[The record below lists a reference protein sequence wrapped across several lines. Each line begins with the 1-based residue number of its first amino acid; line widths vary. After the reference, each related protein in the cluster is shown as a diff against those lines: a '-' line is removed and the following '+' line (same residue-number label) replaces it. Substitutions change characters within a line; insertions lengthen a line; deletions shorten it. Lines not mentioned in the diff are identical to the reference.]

1 MQKHQDQIKPDIPEH
16 SGAMLAELKEGIELD
31 SFVGPFSGSALVVH
45 GLPFIAAPWGRSVET
60 NVIRH
65 GDGAGSAE
73 FGIGAGIIA
82 GTLSIVVK
90 RAAELGVLAAK
101 IIAIGLHF
109 ETG

>member
-1 MQKHQDQIKPDIPEH
+1 
-16 SGAMLAELKEGIELD
+16 MLAEFKKGVEFDL
-31 SFVGPFSGSALVVH
+31 FVGPFSGSALVVH
-45 GLPFIAAPWGRSVET
+45 GLSFVAAPGRRSVET
-60 NVIRH
+60 NVVRH
-65 GDGAGSAE
+65 WDGAGSAE

>member
-1 MQKHQDQIKPDIPEH
+1 
-16 SGAMLAELKEGIELD
+16 MLAELKKGIELD
-31 SFVGPFSGSALVVH
+31 SFVGPFSGNALVIH
-45 GLPFIAAPWGRSVET
+45 GLPFVAVLGRRSVET
-60 NVIRH
+60 NVVRH
-65 GDGAGSAE
+65 WDGAGPAE

-90 RAAELGVLAAK
+90 RAAELGVLAAN